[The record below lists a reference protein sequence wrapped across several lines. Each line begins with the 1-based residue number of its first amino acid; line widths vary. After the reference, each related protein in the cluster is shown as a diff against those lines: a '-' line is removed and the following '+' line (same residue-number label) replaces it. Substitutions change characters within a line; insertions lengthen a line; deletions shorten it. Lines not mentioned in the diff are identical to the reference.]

1 MAQRRGE
8 EDDLRGQCA
17 AAVQA
22 GGVIVARARPPFRA
36 DQVGSL
42 IRPPELLAARQAW
55 SNGQASAE
63 ELERI
68 QHATIRDVVRRQ
80 EEVGLQAVTDGEFNR
95 ASWHTDFLLKF
106 DNVQAA
112 ASKFAVHFHSE
123 KGDTE
128 GRPHTV
134 QVVGK
139 LGRPRGLFV
148 DDFKFL
154 QSVARAVPKIT
165 LPSPSLMHF
174 RGGREAIDAAAYPDL
189 SEFYR
194 DLARVYR
201 EEIADLADAGCR
213 YLQLDEVNFAYL
225 CDPALRED
233 VRRNIGEDP
242 ATLPQ
247 TYAKLINDSIA
258 GRPPDMTVCMHLC
271 RGNFAGTWMASGG
284 YDPVAE
290 VLFNDVGVD
299 GYFLEYDTERAGGFE
314 PLRFVPK
321 GKTVV
326 LGLVTTKHGRLES
339 NEELERRIE
348 EASRF
353 LPLEQLALSPQCG
366 FASGLAGATMTVEEQ
381 FAKLRRVVEVAREVW
396 GDG

>member
-1 MAQRRGE
+1 MTR
-8 EDDLRGQCA
+8 
-17 AAVQA
+17 V
-22 GGVIVARARPPFRA
+22 RPPFRA

-42 IRPPELLAARQAW
+42 VRPAQLVAVRDAW
-55 SNGQASAE
+55 SKGRTSAE
-63 ELERI
+63 ELRRI
-68 QHATIRDVVRRQ
+68 QQAAIREVVRRQ
-80 EEVGLQAVTDGEFNR
+80 QEIGLQAVTDGEFNR
-95 ASWHTDFLLKF
+95 GSWQTDFLLKF
-106 DNVQAA
+106 ENVEPA
-112 ASKFAVHFHSE
+112 ASRFTVHFHSE
-123 KGDTE
+123 KGETE

-148 DDFKFL
+148 EDFKFL
-154 QSVARAVPKIT
+154 ASVAAAAPPTARAVPKIT

-174 RGGREAIDAAAYPDL
+174 RGGRQAIDASAYPDMM
-189 SEFYR
+189 EFYR

-201 EEIADLADAGCR
+201 EEIADLAAAGCR

-242 ATLPQ
+242 AALPR
-247 TYAKLINDSIA
+247 TYARLINDALS
-258 GRPPDMTVCMHLC
+258 GRPPEMTVCMHLC
-271 RGNFAGTWMASGG
+271 RGNFAGNWMASGG
-284 YDPVAE
+284 YEPVAD
-290 VLFNDVGVD
+290 VLFNEVAVD
-299 GYFLEYDTERAGGFE
+299 GYFLEYDTARAGGFE
-314 PLRFVPK
+314 PLRLVPK

-339 NEELERRIE
+339 KEDLARRIE

-366 FASGLAGATMTVEEQ
+366 FASGVAGATMSADEQ
-381 FAKLRRVVEVAREVW
+381 FAKLRLVVEVAREVW
-396 GDG
+396 GDA